1 MGYGRCST
9 PGETTTPVINEA
21 SAIIQVVPGV
31 ERAPSRVVNFERRNG
46 SSGKLETVSK
56 WWRKYYRDIL
66 SVLIRN
72 FVFLS
77 PLPLRSSK

>member
-1 MGYGRCST
+1 M
-9 PGETTTPVINEA
+9 INEA
-21 SAIIQVVPGV
+21 SAIIQVVPAV
-31 ERAPSRVVNFERRNG
+31 ERAPSRVVNFERHNG
-46 SSGKLETVSK
+46 SSGKLETV
-56 WWRKYYRDIL
+56 WWRKYYRDVL

>member
-1 MGYGRCST
+1 M
-9 PGETTTPVINEA
+9 INEA

-46 SSGKLETVSK
+46 SSGKLETV
-56 WWRKYYRDIL
+56 WWRKYYRDVL

-72 FVFLS
+72 FVLLS